1 MLMYVMWG
9 DITSDSDDDDGEY
22 IEDINDGIVLT
33 IGYVPGLKVEAMPK
47 ATPLLRIPLV
57 RNF

>member
-1 MLMYVMWG
+1 MLFR
-9 DITSDSDDDDGEY
+9 S

-47 ATPLLRIPLV
+47 ATPLLRIVKVTNLAVPIFS
-57 RNF
+57 NWGFT

>member
-1 MLMYVMWG
+1 MWG
-9 DITSDSDDDDGEY
+9 DITGDSDDDDGEY

-47 ATPLLRIPLV
+47 ASPLLQIPLV